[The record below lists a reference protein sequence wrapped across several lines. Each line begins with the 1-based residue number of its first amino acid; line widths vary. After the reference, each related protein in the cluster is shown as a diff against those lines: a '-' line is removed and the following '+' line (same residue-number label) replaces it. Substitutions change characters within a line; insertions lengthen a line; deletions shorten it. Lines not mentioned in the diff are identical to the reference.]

1 MAQENIVQQKS
12 FDFAV
17 KVVKIAYQIQNEKK
31 EFDLSRQIIRSG
43 TSIGANIEESMGG
56 SSDKDFLHKI
66 SISYREARE
75 TEYWVRLLFEVD
87 LISIETKNE
96 LLKEI
101 QELLRLLGAIRRTMK
116 ERLKTKN

>member
-1 MAQENIVQQKS
+1 MEKENIVQKKS

-17 KVVKIAYQIQNEKK
+17 KVAKVAYQIQNERR

-87 LISIETKNE
+87 LISINTKNE
-96 LLKEI
+96 LLSDI
-101 QELLRLLGAIRRTMK
+101 QELLRLLGSIRKTMK